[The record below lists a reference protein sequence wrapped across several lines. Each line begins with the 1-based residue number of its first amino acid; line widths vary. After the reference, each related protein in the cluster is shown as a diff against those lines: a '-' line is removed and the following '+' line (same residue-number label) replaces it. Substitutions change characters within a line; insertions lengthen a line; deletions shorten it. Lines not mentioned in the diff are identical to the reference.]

1 MNIAASV
8 FGLHVIY
15 SRAYH
20 SREEGLEAI
29 NRTEK
34 ELYDKMSEYC
44 EDLKWNNSG
53 STIVLECTLEEDSGR
68 FKCIF
73 IYYGTSVIGFQYCH
87 PVLGLDST
95 YLK

>member
-44 EDLKWNNSG
+44 EDLKWNNPG
-53 STIVLECTLEEDSGR
+53 STIVLECTPEGDGRHFKRVFICHNWIPILSSG
-68 FKCIF
+68 
-73 IYYGTSVIGFQYCH
+73 
-87 PVLGLDST
+87 PWP
-95 YLK
+95 